1 MFTLRLFCEV
11 SAVQRQVHNCA
22 LCFLETRNCNFVH
35 TEEGNMDR
43 PSTAR
48 GPATGITPGIPKR
61 DILPEEEGPVAPEK
75 TRLPTIFIG
84 SVSGRYTR
92 KIWKR
97 DRDSIRT
104 YYRQSRKLYYG
115 TFPDSDFAIRTI
127 DKYLKKF
134 TKVGFQSVRIIYAGE
149 VKSLGN
155 DDNRLV
161 FDTGRDLSVRGLINF
176 VLGKGMNLD
185 LVIVSLHSF
194 IWADVLGLK
203 MPPGRTVTVYYPQ
216 YLLPTNL
223 EDSSLDMFDKTG
235 TKALKTLEFF
245 KATYKT

>member
-1 MFTLRLFCEV
+1 
-11 SAVQRQVHNCA
+11 
-22 LCFLETRNCNFVH
+22 
-35 TEEGNMDR
+35 MDR

-48 GPATGITPGIPKR
+48 GPTNGVSPRMPKR

-75 TRLPTIFIG
+75 ARLPTIFIG
-84 SVSGRYTR
+84 STSGRYTR
-92 KIWKR
+92 KVWKK
-97 DRDSIRT
+97 DRDSVRT
-104 YYRQSRKLYYG
+104 YFRHSRKMFYG
-115 TFPDSDFAIRTI
+115 TFPDSDFAIRTL

-134 TKVGFQSVRIIYAGE
+134 TKVGFKHVRIIYTGE
-149 VKSLGN
+149 VNSLGN

-176 VLGKGMNLD
+176 VLGKGMSLE
-185 LVIVSLHSF
+185 LIIISLHSF

-203 MPPGRTVTVYYPQ
+203 LQPEQSLTVYYPE
-216 YLLPTNL
+216 YLLPTSL

-235 TKALKTLEFF
+235 TKALKTWQFF

>member
-1 MFTLRLFCEV
+1 
-11 SAVQRQVHNCA
+11 
-22 LCFLETRNCNFVH
+22 
-35 TEEGNMDR
+35 MDR

-48 GPATGITPGIPKR
+48 GPTNGVSPRMPKR

-75 TRLPTIFIG
+75 ARLPTIFIG
-84 SVSGRYTR
+84 SISGRYTR
-92 KIWKR
+92 KVWKK
-97 DRDSIRT
+97 DRDSVRT
-104 YYRQSRKLYYG
+104 YFRHSRKMFYG
-115 TFPDSDFAIRTI
+115 TFPDSDFAIRTL

-134 TKVGFQSVRIIYAGE
+134 TKVGFKQVRIIYTGE
-149 VKSLGN
+149 VNSLGN

-176 VLGKGMNLD
+176 VLGKGMSLE
-185 LVIVSLHSF
+185 LIIISLHSF

-203 MPPGRTVTVYYPQ
+203 LQPEQSLTVYYPE
-216 YLLPTNL
+216 YLLPTSL

-235 TKALKTLEFF
+235 TKTLKTWQFF

>member
-1 MFTLRLFCEV
+1 
-11 SAVQRQVHNCA
+11 
-22 LCFLETRNCNFVH
+22 
-35 TEEGNMDR
+35 MDR

-48 GPATGITPGIPKR
+48 GPTNGVAPRIAKR
-61 DILPEEEGPVAPEK
+61 DILPAEEGPVAPEK
-75 TRLPTIFIG
+75 SRLPTIFIG
-84 SVSGRYTR
+84 SISGRYTR
-92 KIWKR
+92 KVWKK
-97 DRDSIRT
+97 DRDSVRT
-104 YYRQSRKLYYG
+104 YFRQSRKMFYG
-115 TFPDSDFAIRTI
+115 TFPDSDIAIRTL

-134 TKVGFQSVRIIYAGE
+134 AKVGFQHVRIIYSGE
-149 VKSLGN
+149 VNSLGN

-176 VLGKGMNLD
+176 VLGKGMSLD

-203 MPPGRTVTVYYPQ
+203 LMPERTLTVYYPE

-223 EDSSLDMFDKTG
+223 EDSSVDMFDKTG
-235 TKALKTLEFF
+235 TKTLKTWQFF